1 MGSAPR
7 FAAAPGRCV
16 FDAVVDEQEKN
27 NTSTVGRRQLP
38 RLPCLLLLLV
48 AWACQGA
55 KFEDEEK
62 VREALAALEAE
73 DSAPGH
79 ARRHFQH
86 LRQLQKEL
94 EKLEE
99 DQSDNDSSLLAPDP
113 EAPAGNST
121 DARRHWLSGPQDGDN
136 ASCADENTSSL
147 LSNLSNMTLM
157 RSLVRRFFVAEDTPS
172 REAAALEKL
181 LKKRHRYI
189 SEKMETD
196 LSVVQHFSVPSV
208 LPAWPSS
215 EKQVAFLFLTVDGLD
230 FEDVWDR
237 FFADVGAYGAYSI
250 YVHRASSKEA
260 GGRRFAE
267 GFGGWSRSWS
277 KATTP
282 LSRWG
287 AVEIPQVENRWC
299 ALFGVEVALLHAAL
313 QDARNQQFVFL
324 SHNTIPLKS
333 FDYVY
338 KQLVVN
344 SPGTSKFCF
353 AEPAFHKMAT
363 SETIRNELRRQCV
376 FRDFYRSIS
385 PRILKHHQ
393 WVVLKREHAEIVI
406 QRAAEALALWKET
419 WQYAAPDLLNMG
431 EGCSDESVPG
441 TALLLDID
449 KTERSTGNTWV
460 DLTRLGVEQQ
470 CLTYVLWRHCFTES
484 RLDHSENIAK
494 DLDIVFKHGKF
505 RMLTDREFNFFKSA
519 LKRELNGYPAV
530 FDTLSI
536 EYLWKLV
543 QEGFMFARKFVKEL
557 RVTVGNGNFPL
568 AEVLPALWDLVD
580 DFNAS
585 QRIWTRLSTEGKPR
599 RV

>member
-7 FAAAPGRCV
+7 AAAPG
-16 FDAVVDEQEKN
+16 
-27 NTSTVGRRQLP
+27 GRAQ
-38 RLPCLLLLLV
+38 LPCLLLLLV
-48 AWACQGA
+48 AWACRGA

-99 DQSDNDSSLLAPDP
+99 DQSDNDSSVP
-113 EAPAGNST
+113 EAAEASAGNST
-121 DARRHWLSGPQDGDN
+121 DARRHWLFGPQDGDN
-136 ASCADENTSSL
+136 ASCAEENTSSL

-157 RSLVRRFFVAEDTPS
+157 RSLVRRFFVTEDTPS

-181 LKKRHRYI
+181 LRKRHRYI
-189 SEKMETD
+189 TEKMETD

-344 SPGTSKFCF
+344 SPSTSKFCF

-376 FRDFYRSIS
+376 FRDFYRSLS

-393 WVVLKREHAEIVI
+393 WVVLKRDHAEIVI
-406 QRAAEALALWKET
+406 QRATEALLLWKET

-441 TALLLDID
+441 TALLLDLE

-460 DLTRLGVEQQ
+460 DLSRLGVEQQ

-494 DLDIVFKHGKF
+494 DLDIVMKHGKF